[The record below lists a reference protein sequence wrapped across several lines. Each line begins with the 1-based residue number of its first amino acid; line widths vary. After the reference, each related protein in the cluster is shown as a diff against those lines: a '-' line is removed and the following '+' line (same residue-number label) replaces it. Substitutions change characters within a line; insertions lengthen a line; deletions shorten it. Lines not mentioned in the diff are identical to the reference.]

1 MNLSRTLS
9 IEEKLEIHRAMKSE
23 FNSSGHW
30 YECPNGHPYTIGE
43 CGGAM
48 QLSRC
53 PDCHEQI
60 GGGGHQLTSGNRIN
74 SEFGSMY

>member
-1 MNLSRTLS
+1 
-9 IEEKLEIHRAMKSE
+9 
-23 FNSSGHW
+23 
-30 YECPNGHPYTIGE
+30 YTIGE

-60 GGGGHQLTSGNRIN
+60 GGGDHQLTSGNRIN